1 MNIQACKNYALYLR
15 LPYLRHNLEALIHEA
30 KTNDIDYEEFIEL
43 ILERECNT
51 RSCESIKRRIKQAKF
66 SYPMRECDY
75 KLDGFSHE
83 VAREIKELF
92 TLEFLKEQSNI
103 ILVGNP
109 GVGKTALSIALG
121 MKVCEQEKNVMF
133 VNVSDLII
141 SIKEAM
147 SLHQIN
153 LYKRKFVSQDL
164 VIIDDLGYSSF
175 DKNAAEVL
183 FHLLSSR
190 MGKGSTIITTNLLFD
205 RWHEI
210 FNDEVLTGAIVDR
223 ISYKSHVVN
232 MCGDS
237 YRVKETINWLKRG
250 ENDEIA
256 DVLHSSGSIFN

>member
-1 MNIQACKNYALYLR
+1 MGGQVLKELHYRAYKIQKKAIVTEIAKL
-15 LPYLRHNLEALIHEA
+15 A
-30 KTNDIDYEEFIEL
+30 KTATITH
-43 ILERECNT
+43 R
-51 RSCESIKRRIKQAKF
+51 
-66 SYPMRECDY
+66 
-75 KLDGFSHE
+75 
-83 VAREIKELF
+83 
-92 TLEFLKEQSNI
+92 
-103 ILVGNP
+103 
-109 GVGKTALSIALG
+109 
-121 MKVCEQEKNVMF
+121 
-133 VNVSDLII
+133 
-141 SIKEAM
+141 
-147 SLHQIN
+147 
-153 LYKRKFVSQDL
+153 L